1 MAELIHH
8 GEADV
13 ERLSAEVASLRQE
26 NATLHEEHEEH
37 EEHKEHGGS
46 EGQEHAHHPASRG
59 ARVAVRTMLGLLLS
73 FSAVMVFLSVMP
85 LD

>member
-8 GEADV
+8 SEANL

-26 NATLHEEHEEH
+26 NAAL
-37 EEHKEHGGS
+37 HKEHEGHGGN
-46 EGQEHAHHPASRG
+46 EGHDDHTHHPASRG
-59 ARVAVRTMLGLLLS
+59 ARVAVGAMLGLLLS